1 MYFTACWKI
10 KIRHNWPIIF
20 DDMQQVLIFHCVR
33 NDDWP
38 IQDDTTIFRI
48 SFPAT
53 LEGNKGKIVQ
63 KTVHIPNIWTN
74 TFPTF
79 IANDQFLDLF

>member
-1 MYFTACWKI
+1 
-10 KIRHNWPIIF
+10 
-20 DDMQQVLIFHCVR
+20 MQQVLIFQCVK

-53 LEGNKGKIVQ
+53 LEGNKGKIVSKDRAHSPISEQ
-63 KTVHIPNIWTN
+63 TRFRLLLRMIN
-74 TFPTF
+74 F
-79 IANDQFLDLF
+79 

>member
-1 MYFTACWKI
+1 
-10 KIRHNWPIIF
+10 
-20 DDMQQVLIFHCVR
+20 MQQVLIFQCVK

-63 KTVHIPNIWTN
+63 KTVHIPQYLNKHVYD
-74 TFPTF
+74 FYCE
-79 IANDQFLDLF
+79 

>member
-1 MYFTACWKI
+1 MI
-10 KIRHNWPIIF
+10 G
-20 DDMQQVLIFHCVR
+20 
-33 NDDWP
+33 P

-63 KTVHIPNIWTN
+63 KTVHIPQYLNKHVSD
-74 TFPTF
+74 FYCE
-79 IANDQFLDLF
+79 